1 MNKKGSWEKGL
12 GWDFDESVDMDLE
25 ERVLKLFLQVVFFAE
40 LLFPGAKSTFTLFM
54 KNFVGDFVVCWH
66 RVDFILMLKNM

>member
-1 MNKKGSWEKGL
+1 M
-12 GWDFDESVDMDLE
+12 
-25 ERVLKLFLQVVFFAE
+25 LKLFLQVVFFAE

-54 KNFVGDFVVCWH
+54 KNSVGDFVACWH

>member
-1 MNKKGSWEKGL
+1 MN
-12 GWDFDESVDMDLE
+12 LE

-40 LLFPGAKSTFTLFM
+40 LLFPGAKSTFTLFL
-54 KNFVGDFVVCWH
+54 KNFVGDFVACWH